1 MEFYSR
7 YYGDFLMFRVKDMNL
22 DNVGTL
28 RFKRELIGAASFN
41 EEVKNMIL
49 DLQDVTFN
57 DNTSFSALMLARRFT
72 LGKGGKVYLVT
83 PKPKVVNLIKLAKL
97 ETAFEYFNTDED
109 YKKFIDQLVEKY
121 GEDEDVD
128 LMVGEYEGSEGS
140 KAPKKYDFDDDF
152 KFVE

>member
-7 YYGDFLMFRVKDMNL
+7 YFGDHLVFRVKDMNL

-28 RFKRELIGAASFN
+28 RFKRELSGASSFN
-41 EEVKNMIL
+41 EEVKNIIL

-72 LGKGGKVYLVT
+72 LGKGGRVILIT
-83 PKPKVVNLIKLAKL
+83 PKPKVINLIKLAKL
-97 ETAFEYFNTDED
+97 ESAFEIINTDEE
-109 YKKFIDQLVEKY
+109 YKKLIDDLVAKF
-121 GEDEDVD
+121 GEEEDVD
-128 LMVGEYEGSEGS
+128 LVLGEYGGSEGS